1 MGAGGMGGYIGGRLA
16 QAGRNVTFSTRGQ
29 HLRAIQ
35 NEGLRVQSPDGDLV
49 LNPARSTDNPE
60 EVGPVDLI
68 LLCVKSYDVL
78 KAAEKLKPVLGP
90 KTVIVPVQNG
100 IERIKKLGSIL
111 GMEHVLGGASLI
123 SAQIHAPGSVRHH

>member
-16 QAGRNVTFSTRGQ
+16 QAGRNVTFIARGQ

-35 NEGLRVQSPDGDLV
+35 NEGLHVQSPDGDLV